1 MNLKFKHSGN
11 AGDIIYSL
19 NAFRS
24 ACILRDKNAILYLK
38 LDEPIQLHPSFKHP
52 LGGVM
57 LNRYM
62 FDNLRPL
69 LLECDFIE
77 DVVIYTNQKV
87 DYDLDTFRKIGFNLG
102 AGDIKKWY
110 LYAFPEL
117 QEYYSNEQVLKGY
130 NTERLQKSNY
140 YGETYLVLNRSE
152 RYNNGQIDY
161 SILNQVQLPIYFV
174 GTDTE
179 FAIMKN
185 IVWDLQHKKVA
196 NFLELKDFI
205 AYSKLFIGNQSMCY
219 AIAEQVGANRLLEV
233 FFGCPNVITEGL
245 EMFNQEGFI
254 HALKQNELI

>member
-19 NAFRS
+19 NAIRS
-24 ACILRDKNAILYLK
+24 ACILHDRDAILYLK

-62 FDNLRPL
+62 YDNLRPL

-87 DYDLDTFRKIGFNLG
+87 DYDLDAFRRIGFNLG

-110 LYAFPEL
+110 LYAHPEL
-117 QEYYSNEQVLKGY
+117 QYYYSNDPIFINRDSKDY
-130 NTERLQKSNY
+130 I
-140 YGETYLVLNRSE
+140 VLNRSE

-219 AIAEQVGANRLLEV
+219 AIAEQVDTNRLLEV

-254 HALKQNELI
+254 HALKQNELINF

>member
-19 NAFRS
+19 NAIRS
-24 ACILRDKNAILYLK
+24 ACILHDKDAILYLK
-38 LDEPIQLHPSFKHP
+38 LEEPIQLHPSFKHP

-77 DVVIYTNQKV
+77 DVVIYTNQKI
-87 DYDLDTFRKIGFNLG
+87 DYDLDSFRKIGFNLG

-117 QEYYSNEQVLKGY
+117 QYHYSNEQVLNY
-130 NTERLQKSNY
+130 HHYKSFEQSY
-140 YGETYLVLNRSE
+140 WGDAFIVLNRSE

-161 SILNQVQLPIYFV
+161 SILNQVQIPIYFV

-185 IVWDLQHKKVA
+185 IVWDLQHKKVS

-219 AIAEQVGANRLLEV
+219 AIAEQVNTNKLLEV

-254 HALKQNELI
+254 YALKQNELI

>member
-19 NAFRS
+19 NAIRS
-24 ACILRDKNAILYLK
+24 ACILYDKDAILYLK

-87 DYDLDTFRKIGFNLG
+87 DYDLDSFRKIGFNLG

-110 LYAFPEL
+110 LYAHPEL
-117 QEYYSNEQVLKGY
+117 QYHYSNEQVFC
-130 NTERLQKSNY
+130 KSLNKNY
-140 YGETYLVLNRSE
+140 WPGDFIVLNRSE

-219 AIAEQVGANRLLEV
+219 SIAEQVDTNRLLEV

-254 HALKQNELI
+254 HALKQNELIQKP

>member
-11 AGDIIYSL
+11 AGDNIYSL
-19 NAFRS
+19 NAIRS
-24 ACILRDKNAILYLK
+24 ACMLHDKDAILYLK

-62 FDNLRPL
+62 YDNLRPL

-87 DYDLDTFRKIGFNLG
+87 DYDLDAFRKIGFNLG

-117 QEYYSNEQVLKGY
+117 QYYYSNDPLFINKDSGDY
-130 NTERLQKSNY
+130 I
-140 YGETYLVLNRSE
+140 VLNRSE

-205 AYSKLFIGNQSMCY
+205 AYSHLFIGNQSMCY
-219 AIAEQVGANRLLEV
+219 AIAEQVDTNRLLEV

>member
-19 NAFRS
+19 NAIRS
-24 ACILRDKNAILYLK
+24 ACILHDRNAILYLK

-87 DYDLDTFRKIGFNLG
+87 DYDLDAFRKIGFNLG

-110 LYAFPEL
+110 LYAHPEL
-117 QEYYSNEQVLKGY
+117 QYHYSNDPIFINKDSGDY
-130 NTERLQKSNY
+130 I
-140 YGETYLVLNRSE
+140 VLNRSE

-219 AIAEQVGANRLLEV
+219 AIAEQVDTNRLLEV

>member
-19 NAFRS
+19 NAVRS
-24 ACILRDKNAILYLK
+24 ACTLHDKDAILFLK

-69 LLECDFIE
+69 LLECEFIE

-87 DYDLDTFRKIGFNLG
+87 DYDLDVFRKIGFNLG

-117 QEYYSNEQVLKGY
+117 QRHYSNDPIFINRDSGDY
-130 NTERLQKSNY
+130 I
-140 YGETYLVLNRSE
+140 VLNRSE

-205 AYSKLFIGNQSMCY
+205 AYSRLFIGNQSMCY
-219 AIAEQVGANRLLEV
+219 AIAEQVDTNRLLEV

-254 HALKQNELI
+254 HALKQNDLI

>member
-19 NAFRS
+19 NAIRS
-24 ACILRDKNAILYLK
+24 ACILHDKDAILYLK

-87 DYDLDTFRKIGFNLG
+87 DYDLDSFRKIGFNLG

-117 QEYYSNEQVLKGY
+117 QYYYSNDPIFINRDSGDY
-130 NTERLQKSNY
+130 I
-140 YGETYLVLNRSE
+140 VLNRSE

-179 FAIMKN
+179 FSIMKN

-219 AIAEQVGANRLLEV
+219 AIAEQVNTNRLLEV

>member
-11 AGDIIYSL
+11 AGDIVYSL
-19 NAFRS
+19 NAIRS
-24 ACILRDKNAILYLK
+24 ACILHDKNAILYLK

-69 LLECDFIE
+69 LLECDFID

-87 DYDLDTFRKIGFNLG
+87 DYDLDAFRKIGFNLG

-110 LYAFPEL
+110 LYAHPEL
-117 QEYYSNEQVLKGY
+117 QYHYSNYQVLNY
-130 NTERLQKSNY
+130 HHYKSFEQSY
-140 YGETYLVLNRSE
+140 WGDAFIVLNRSE

-219 AIAEQVGANRLLEV
+219 AIAEQVQANRLLEV

>member
-11 AGDIIYSL
+11 AGDIVYSL
-19 NAFRS
+19 NAIRS
-24 ACILRDKNAILYLK
+24 ACFLHDKDAILYLK

-87 DYDLDTFRKIGFNLG
+87 DYDLDSFRKIGFNLG

-110 LYAFPEL
+110 LYAHPEL
-117 QEYYSNEQVLKGY
+117 QYHYSNDPVLNYHHYKSLEQSYWGDAFI
-130 NTERLQKSNY
+130 
-140 YGETYLVLNRSE
+140 VLNRSE

-179 FAIMKN
+179 FSIMKN

-219 AIAEQVGANRLLEV
+219 SIAEQVQANRLLEV
-233 FFGCPNVITEGL
+233 YFSCPNVITEGL

-254 HALKQNELI
+254 YALKQNELI

>member
-19 NAFRS
+19 NAIRS
-24 ACILRDKNAILYLK
+24 ACMLHDKDAILYLK

-62 FDNLRPL
+62 YDNLRPL

-87 DYDLDTFRKIGFNLG
+87 DYDLDAFRKIGFNLG

-117 QEYYSNEQVLKGY
+117 QYYYSNDPLFINKDSGDY
-130 NTERLQKSNY
+130 I
-140 YGETYLVLNRSE
+140 VLNRSE

-205 AYSKLFIGNQSMCY
+205 AYSHLFIGNQSMCY
-219 AIAEQVGANRLLEV
+219 AIAEQVDTNRLLEV

>member
-19 NAFRS
+19 NAVRS
-24 ACILRDKNAILYLK
+24 ACILHDKDAILYLK

-62 FDNLRPL
+62 YDNIRPL
-69 LLECDFIE
+69 LLECDFID

-87 DYDLDTFRKIGFNLG
+87 DYDLDSFRKIGFNLG

-117 QEYYSNEQVLKGY
+117 QYYYSNDPIFINKDSGDY
-130 NTERLQKSNY
+130 I
-140 YGETYLVLNRSE
+140 VLNRSE

-219 AIAEQVGANRLLEV
+219 AIAEQVQANRLLEV

-254 HALKQNELI
+254 YALKQNELI